1 MCACFTVLLF
11 FRLRTMAWEP
21 VEIRFH
27 QHMVALFHRLHPVDE
42 LQSHFGFSVCGC
54 CHSPSHQPKG
64 SGIRTPK
71 QIWKMIEA
79 LREKVPL
86 SISTSNKSCRGMQW
100 CFGWRQFQ
108 ATCPV
113 LFAFPSDSLRKIE
126 PPEEEGGA
134 WVLESVRPD
143 LSQKFFRSQT
153 SCDSQPT
160 LTWLNWR
167 VLKPFL
173 IKDITSRRL

>member
-1 MCACFTVLLF
+1 MCVCFTVLLF

-42 LQSHFGFSVCGC
+42 LQAILVFGLWMLPLSVSPAERKWHP
-54 CHSPSHQPKG
+54 HSQ
-64 SGIRTPK
+64 TN
-71 QIWKMIEA
+71 IEDD
-79 LREKVPL
+79 RSIEGKSPL

-167 VLKPFL
+167 VLKPCL